1 MKAVILADKQARRLQ
16 PVNEGQPGCLVRVL
30 GRPILEH
37 TLHLLRRHGVTEIRI
52 VAGQY
57 AGLLQEQVGNGE
69 RFGVRLGW
77 VEGDRVPWTREPVL
91 VLSGS
96 ILTDMDL
103 TALMHAHT
111 ERGGAATLAVY
122 DHPGGQDH
130 TLVIADWQGQ
140 VTQLVDKA
148 GWDGAVIDRVS
159 TGVCVLEGRFAEEGE
174 TVRDVL
180 ARLVARKEGVYA
192 AAAPGYWR
200 SLGDHGDYLD
210 GCADAL
216 SGKVKLDMGLSE
228 VAPGVWSDAPL
239 PGGVEVVPPCW
250 IGRAVSLEEGSLIG
264 PHVVL
269 ERGSRV
275 GRRSLVQRSVLL
287 GAQVGDRATLYGA
300 VLCEN
305 ARVGDEAVLNEG
317 VVLGQNAWVQDR
329 AVLMEKVR
337 LWPGRVASEGSRL
350 AWSVTGTGRSVGL
363 AFGDGGVIRGVLGE
377 DIGPEQLLLLGGAL
391 SGQSKVGLGCWGGPG
406 AQMLLR
412 SAISGVTAGGG
423 TALCHD
429 MECAAQA
436 SWLAEHCGLPVSLFI
451 QQDGPRIYLHLF
463 DDTGLALSR
472 HRQHRV
478 EQAMLRGP
486 VCQHSPGRVG
496 GCEHV
501 SAGPRDY
508 ARDGARRCTLSRG
521 QHRLP
526 RVAVEGNDPA
536 ARALRSVLEELG
548 CVVIEQWR
556 RGIPAFRAD
565 YGGLRLSARDESGA
579 LLSPRQLLAMVV
591 LVELEHGAGC
601 AAVPEDAGAAAELI
615 ARGCGKSVLR
625 LGRDGERAVELY
637 RTQPWLRDAAFAAAR
652 LCSRMARSGERLEQ
666 LAAKT
671 PRLCAWRREVS
682 VTRGRGELM
691 RLLAQ
696 RAGADGEVGTGL
708 RVRTGGGWVY
718 LTPLTRRRAVK
729 VVAES
734 ADMEIAAELC
744 DLYADKIRRLDGED
758 RTK

>member
-1 MKAVILADKQARRLQ
+1 MKAVILAGDEGRLQ
-16 PVNEGQPGCLVRVL
+16 SVHEGRPDAMVHVL
-30 GRPILEH
+30 GRPVLEH

-52 VAGQY
+52 AAG
-57 AGLLQEQVGNGE
+57 ACGE
-69 RFGVRLGW
+69 RLRAYFGDGSRFGVRLS
-77 VEGDRVPWTREPVL
+77 WTQSGRAAWPGETVL
-91 VLSGS
+91 VMGGTM
-96 ILTDMDL
+96 LTDMDL
-103 TALMHAHT
+103 TALMREHAQ
-111 ERGGAATLAVY
+111 RGGAATLAVY
-122 DHPGGQDH
+122 AHPRPQDR
-130 TLVIADWQGQ
+130 TLVLADPQGL
-140 VTQLVDKA
+140 VTRLVDKP
-148 GWDGAVIDRVS
+148 GWDGVVSDRAS
-159 TGVCVLEGRFAEEGE
+159 TGVCVLDGRLAEEGE
-174 TVRDVL
+174 PVRDL
-180 ARLVARKEGVYA
+180 LDRLVAREERVYA
-192 AAAPGYWR
+192 VPVPGYWR
-200 SLGDHGDYLD
+200 DIGDHADYLD
-210 GCADAL
+210 CCADAL
-216 SGKVKLDMGLSE
+216 SGKVKLDMGLDEIS
-228 VAPGVWSDAPL
+228 PGVWSDAPL
-239 PGGVEVVPPCW
+239 PGGVEVIPPCW
-250 IGRAVSLEEGSLIG
+250 IGRAVSLGEGTLIG

-275 GRRSLVQRSVLL
+275 GQRSLVQRSVLL

-300 VLCEN
+300 VLCER

-317 VVLGQNAWVQDR
+317 VVLGENAWVQDR

-337 LWPGRVASEGSRL
+337 LWPGRVAAEGCRL
-350 AWSVTGTGRSVGL
+350 NWSVTGTGRSAGL

-391 SGQSKVGLGCWGGPG
+391 STQSKVGLGCWGGPG

-412 SAISGVTAGGG
+412 SAVSGVTAGGG

-429 MECAAQA
+429 MECPAQA
-436 SWLAEHCGLPVSLFI
+436 AWLAEHCQLPASLFI

-472 HRQHRV
+472 RRQRRL

-486 VCQHSPGRVG
+486 VCQYSPGRVG
-496 GCEHV
+496 SCEHI

-508 ARDGARRCTLSRG
+508 ARDAARRSALSRG

-548 CVVIEQWR
+548 CVVVEQWR

-565 YGGLRLSARDESGA
+565 YGGLRLSARDESGV
-579 LLSPRQLLAMVV
+579 LLSPRQLLAMAV
-591 LVELEHGAGC
+591 LVELEHGSGC
-601 AAVPEDAGAAAELI
+601 AAVPEDAGVAAELI
-615 ARGCGKSVLR
+615 ARGCGKPVLR

-637 RTQPWLRDAAFAAAR
+637 RTQPWFRDAAFAAAR
-652 LCSRMARSGERLEQ
+652 LCSRMARTGERLEQ

-682 VTRGRGELM
+682 VSRGRGELM

-696 RAGADGEVGTGL
+696 RAGTECESGSGL
-708 RVRTGGGWVY
+708 RLRTGGGWVY
-718 LTPLTRRRAVK
+718 LTPLARRRAVR